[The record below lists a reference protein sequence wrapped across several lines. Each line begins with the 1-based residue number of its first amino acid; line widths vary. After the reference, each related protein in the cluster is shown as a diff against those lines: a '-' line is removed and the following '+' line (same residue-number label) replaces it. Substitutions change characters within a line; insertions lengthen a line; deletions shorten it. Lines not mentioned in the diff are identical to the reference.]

1 MILIICVTKIQWPKN
16 SFPDQQLHFVTYFLM
31 VCFRQWRM
39 GSRRP
44 ERLPIFV
51 RLNSNINIP
60 VQVDLQWN
68 IARLKQEIAAQQG
81 VDPTEMRIIFAG
93 RELKD
98 DLQLKVS
105 FILKWK
111 FAGANCN
118 NSLIHFANLL
128 CTFNLLLTQKTRK
141 MILQLNPKI

>member
-1 MILIICVTKIQWPKN
+1 
-16 SFPDQQLHFVTYFLM
+16 
-31 VCFRQWRM
+31 M

-105 FILKWK
+105 LILK
-111 FAGANCN
+111 
-118 NSLIHFANLL
+118 
-128 CTFNLLLTQKTRK
+128 
-141 MILQLNPKI
+141 

>member
-1 MILIICVTKIQWPKN
+1 ME
-16 SFPDQQLHFVTYFLM
+16 
-31 VCFRQWRM
+31 
-39 GSRRP
+39 SRRP

-51 RLNSNINIP
+51 RLNSNRNIP

-68 IARLKQEIAAQQG
+68 IARLKQEIATQQG

-105 FILKWK
+105 LILK
-111 FAGANCN
+111 
-118 NSLIHFANLL
+118 
-128 CTFNLLLTQKTRK
+128 
-141 MILQLNPKI
+141 

>member
-1 MILIICVTKIQWPKN
+1 
-16 SFPDQQLHFVTYFLM
+16 
-31 VCFRQWRM
+31 M

-51 RLNSNINIP
+51 RLNSNTNIP

-105 FILKWK
+105 LILE
-111 FAGANCN
+111 
-118 NSLIHFANLL
+118 
-128 CTFNLLLTQKTRK
+128 
-141 MILQLNPKI
+141 

>member
-1 MILIICVTKIQWPKN
+1 ME
-16 SFPDQQLHFVTYFLM
+16 
-31 VCFRQWRM
+31 
-39 GSRRP
+39 SRRP

-51 RLNSNINIP
+51 RLNSNRNIP

-105 FILKWK
+105 LILK
-111 FAGANCN
+111 
-118 NSLIHFANLL
+118 
-128 CTFNLLLTQKTRK
+128 
-141 MILQLNPKI
+141 

>member
-1 MILIICVTKIQWPKN
+1 
-16 SFPDQQLHFVTYFLM
+16 
-31 VCFRQWRM
+31 M

-51 RLNSNINIP
+51 RLNSNRNIP

-105 FILKWK
+105 LILK
-111 FAGANCN
+111 
-118 NSLIHFANLL
+118 
-128 CTFNLLLTQKTRK
+128 
-141 MILQLNPKI
+141 

>member
-1 MILIICVTKIQWPKN
+1 
-16 SFPDQQLHFVTYFLM
+16 
-31 VCFRQWRM
+31 M

-51 RLNSNINIP
+51 RLNSNLNIP

-68 IARLKQEIAAQQG
+68 IARLKQEIATQQG

-98 DLQLKVS
+98 DLRLKVS
-105 FILKWK
+105 LVLK
-111 FAGANCN
+111 
-118 NSLIHFANLL
+118 
-128 CTFNLLLTQKTRK
+128 
-141 MILQLNPKI
+141 

>member
-1 MILIICVTKIQWPKN
+1 
-16 SFPDQQLHFVTYFLM
+16 
-31 VCFRQWRM
+31 M

-51 RLNSNINIP
+51 RLNSNTNIP

-105 FILKWK
+105 LILKWK
-111 FAGANCN
+111 CAGANCV
-118 NSLIHFANLL
+118 
-128 CTFNLLLTQKTRK
+128 
-141 MILQLNPKI
+141 